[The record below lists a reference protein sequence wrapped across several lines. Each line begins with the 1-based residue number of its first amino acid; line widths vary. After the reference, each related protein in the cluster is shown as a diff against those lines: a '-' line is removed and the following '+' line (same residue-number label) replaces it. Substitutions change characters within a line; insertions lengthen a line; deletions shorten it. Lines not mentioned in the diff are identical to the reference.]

1 MELPYISISYCAM
14 ASKSHPPLM
23 KKHSQSDLVSRL
35 KTRKILGV
43 GGEDDD
49 GEVHRSKLSQML
61 GNDIKYQVREPVG
74 LRLWIAVSAFAF
86 TVMALMA
93 LVCPN
98 QLYEVVFEEEIS
110 NTSIS
115 IRLYGGALLS
125 LSLILWNGVYT
136 QEKVIIQWTL
146 LSEACYFAVQFL
158 VTSVTLVEMGLL
170 PNAAVLLLLSRVLFL
185 LVTLFY
191 YYHLGRGRAKKI

>member
-1 MELPYISISYCAM
+1 M
-14 ASKSHPPLM
+14 ASKPHPPLM

-43 GGEDDD
+43 GGEDDE

-74 LRLWIAVSAFAF
+74 SKCLFQ
-86 TVMALMA
+86 A
-93 LVCPN
+93 LVFPN
-98 QLYEVVFEEEIS
+98 QLYEVMFEEEIS
-110 NTSIS
+110 NATVS

-125 LSLILWNGVYT
+125 LSLIFWNGVYT
-136 QEKVIIQWTL
+136 QEKIIIQWTL

-158 VTSVTLVEMGLL
+158 VTSVTLVEMGSL
-170 PNAAVLLLLSRVLFL
+170 PSAALLLLLSRMLFL
-185 LVTLFY
+185 GVTLLY
-191 YYHLGRGRAKKI
+191 YHHLGRGRPKKV

>member
-1 MELPYISISYCAM
+1 M

-74 LRLWIAVSAFAF
+74 LSVVLS
-86 TVMALMA
+86 LSLQA

-158 VTSVTLVEMGLL
+158 VTSVTLVEMGSL

>member
-1 MELPYISISYCAM
+1 M

-74 LRLWIAVSAFAF
+74 LRLWIAISAFAF

-136 QEKVIIQWTL
+136 QEKVIIQWIKL
-146 LSEACYFAVQFL
+146 
-158 VTSVTLVEMGLL
+158 
-170 PNAAVLLLLSRVLFL
+170 
-185 LVTLFY
+185 
-191 YYHLGRGRAKKI
+191 

>member
-1 MELPYISISYCAM
+1 M
-14 ASKSHPPLM
+14 ASKPHPPLM

-49 GEVHRSKLSQML
+49 GEVHRSK
-61 GNDIKYQVREPVG
+61 
-74 LRLWIAVSAFAF
+74 
-86 TVMALMA
+86 A

-98 QLYEVVFEEEIS
+98 QLYEVVFEEEI
-110 NTSIS
+110 NKTSIS

-125 LSLILWNGVYT
+125 LSLILWNGVYA

-146 LSEACYFAVQFL
+146 LSEACYFAVQFI
-158 VTSVTLVEMGLL
+158 VTSVTLLEMGSF
-170 PNAAVLLLLSRVLFL
+170 PNAAILLLLSRVLFL

-191 YYHLGRGRAKKI
+191 YYHLGRGRPKKI